1 MKKKSNTTTKKNLGV
16 DDVNLK
22 ILQINK
28 YSKKWWITKLSKIFY
43 CDKKNLRESILHMSD

>member
-28 YSKKWWITKLSKIFY
+28 YSKKWWITKLSNIFY
-43 CDKKNLRESILHMSD
+43 CDKKQLKRINSAYE